1 MAGGAA
7 NTDHTKAEAIQIIR
21 IIRRQKL
28 NAVAIVFLVLLVFY
42 NQERGCLQ
50 TIQLFF
56 KGGCFL
62 TWCEGCGCFYLC
74 SGGRRFCF

>member
-1 MAGGAA
+1 LLFDVSASLL
-7 NTDHTKAEAIQIIR
+7 KRAEAIQIIR

-28 NAVAIVFLVLLVFY
+28 NAEAIVFLVFLVFY

-56 KGGCFL
+56 LGRLLFDMVQWVWL
-62 TWCEGCGCFYLC
+62 IYLC

>member
-56 KGGCFL
+56 
-62 TWCEGCGCFYLC
+62 
-74 SGGRRFCF
+74 